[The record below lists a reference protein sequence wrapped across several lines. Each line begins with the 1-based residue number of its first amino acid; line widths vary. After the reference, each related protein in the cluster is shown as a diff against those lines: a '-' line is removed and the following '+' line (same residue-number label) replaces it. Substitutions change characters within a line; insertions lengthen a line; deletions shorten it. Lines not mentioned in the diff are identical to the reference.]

1 MILVIDNY
9 DSFTFNLV
17 QFIGELGAEPV
28 VFRNDAI
35 SVDEIRARKPNGI
48 IISPGPGRPESAG
61 ISIEVAQKL
70 GGEIPILGVCLGH
83 QAIAVA
89 YGAHVGRAPQPIHGK
104 TARVRHNGSGL
115 FEGIDAGFEAGRY
128 HSLVVDADSLPDD
141 FQVSASILAED
152 SGGDDGLVMAIRH
165 DTKPIYGVQFH
176 PESILTVGGQS
187 LLKNYLTICGEI
199 S

>member
-1 MILVIDNY
+1 M
-9 DSFTFNLV
+9 
-17 QFIGELGAEPV
+17 

-89 YGAHVGRAPQPIHGK
+89 YGADVGRAPQPIHGK
-104 TARVRHNGSGL
+104 IARVRHDGSGL
-115 FEGIDAGFEAGRY
+115 FEGIDTGFEAGRY

-176 PESILTVGGQS
+176 PESILTAGGQS